1 MEKMDGQSMDFTKE
15 NIEKLKKLFP
25 SIFKDGKIDFD
36 LLKVL
41 LGGEVDDSTE
51 KYSFSW
57 NGKLKTIKFAQTPTT
72 STLVPVK
79 ERSVDWDNTENIY
92 IEGDNVEVLKCLSK
106 TYNSKIDV
114 IYIDPPYN
122 TGKDFVYKDN
132 FKDNLKNYFEITK
145 QSARANP
152 ESNGRYHTDWLNMMY
167 SRLYLAKNLLSKQ
180 GVIFISID
188 ENEYENLKK
197 ICNEIFDEDCCLGDF
212 IWKNRTVPNDADNMF
227 AMAHEYILVYAKNKD
242 EFAFKGIKKDLDNYK
257 NPDNDPNGPW
267 TKDNPSAA
275 SGSEKDRFPIVNP
288 YTGEKYYPPKGR
300 FWAFS
305 EKRVA
310 EWTASGKLVFPKE
323 EGKGLI
329 LKKYKSELKSAYQP
343 LSSLIE
349 GILTMHGTKE
359 MKDLFPEDDRVFK
372 YPKPTALIKYLLSQ
386 VPSNNYTVMDFF
398 SGSATTADAVMQLN
412 ADDGGTR
419 KYILVQLPEKCDEDS
434 ESFKAGYKT
443 ICEIGEERIRRAG
456 KKIAEYKIKLT
467 YTDGRKEE
475 ICPHNRFDYGF
486 KVFKLESTNILPWDS
501 SVKLA
506 EEDLLSLSKTIK
518 DNRKEIDI
526 VYEIMLKYG
535 VFDKK
540 MDKVTLSN
548 KTVYNIN
555 DGFMIICL
563 DENITMKVV
572 SEIARL
578 KPNCVVFKENGFK
591 DDNEK
596 MNATYTLE
604 RCKVEKILC
613 I

>member
-1 MEKMDGQSMDFTKE
+1 M
-15 NIEKLKKLFP
+15 
-25 SIFKDGKIDFD
+25 
-36 LLKVL
+36 
-41 LGGEVDDSTE
+41 
-51 KYSFSW
+51 
-57 NGKLKTIKFAQTPTT
+57 
-72 STLVPVK
+72 
-79 ERSVDWDNTENIY
+79 
-92 IEGDNVEVLKCLSK
+92 
-106 TYNSKIDV
+106 
-114 IYIDPPYN
+114 
-122 TGKDFVYKDN
+122 
-132 FKDNLKNYFEITK
+132 
-145 QSARANP
+145 
-152 ESNGRYHTDWLNMMY
+152 
-167 SRLYLAKNLLSKQ
+167 SKQ

-267 TKDNPSAA
+267 AKDNPSAA

-310 EWTASGKLVFPKE
+310 EWTASGKLGFPKE

-412 ADDGGTR
+412 AEDGGTR
-419 KYILVQLPEKCDEDS
+419 KYILVQIPEKCDDDS

-467 YTDGRKEE
+467 YADGITEE
-475 ICPHNRFDYGF
+475 IYPHNRFDYGF

-501 SVKLA
+501 SVKLI

-563 DENITMKVV
+563 DNNITMNDV
-572 SEIARL
+572 EDIARL
-578 KPNCVVFKENGFK
+578 KPNCVVFKEAGFK